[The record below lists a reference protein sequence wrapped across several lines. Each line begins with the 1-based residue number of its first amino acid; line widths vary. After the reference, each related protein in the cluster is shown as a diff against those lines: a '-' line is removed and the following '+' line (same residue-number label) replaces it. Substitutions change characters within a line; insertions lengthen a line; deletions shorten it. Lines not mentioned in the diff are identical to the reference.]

1 MKKIIALTNVFLK
14 SSFSNYNSKMGI
26 QTGSKKKLPKVLYF
40 MLILY
45 LIAIFAFLSYNLID
59 GFIKIHQ
66 EKVFI
71 GMILLGIIGFAAFQ
85 SIFSSINSL
94 YFTKD
99 SEFILPLP
107 LKPYQIISARTIV
120 LILLEYI
127 IEFFIGFVP
136 LVMYGYQTG
145 SGILYYITMLIAL
158 ILIPI
163 LPILLVSTVIMIIMS
178 FARFAK
184 NKNRF
189 QIIATILALI
199 LIIAISLASGSISGE
214 MTNEQ
219 MAQMLMKANGMLELI
234 KGYFPSLDFLV
245 NALTS
250 ENIFVVAIEIIK
262 AFLITAVAF
271 GIYLFIANKIYLKG
285 LVGNLFSGNSRKTK
299 IRLKENDYKNSKLYK
314 TYIGKEFK
322 ILARNPVFLMQCLA
336 PAIFI
341 PIIMIGIVY
350 LQTNSIQK
358 EGFQL
363 LFSVINVN
371 SIQIASIVLG
381 IIEFFTMFIY
391 ISITAISRDG
401 SNAVFI
407 KYIPV
412 SLYKQYIYKIVPNMI
427 MSLFSIVITLII
439 AQIILKFN
447 ISVLIA
453 IFAVSSLMS
462 LFQSMLMIIIDLK
475 RPKLEWDSEYAV
487 VKQNFNLIFPA
498 IVGLINIG
506 ILVLISI
513 LFKNLNIYIGLGSL
527 IIIFSLAACFTNI
540 YLYKN
545 QIELANKIYSK

>member
-1 MKKIIALTNVFLK
+1 MKKVIALTNVFLK

-26 QTGSKKKLPKVLYF
+26 GNKKKLSKILYLI
-40 MLILY
+40 LILY
-45 LIAIFAFLSYNLID
+45 LIGIVAFLSYNIID
-59 GFIKIHQ
+59 GFIKINQ
-66 EKVFI
+66 EKVFV
-71 GMILLGIIGFAAFQ
+71 GMVLFSIACFTGFQ
-85 SIFSSINSL
+85 SIFSSINLL

-107 LKPYQIISARTIV
+107 LKPYQVIFAKTIV
-120 LILLEYI
+120 LIFLEYI
-127 IEFFIGFVP
+127 IEFFIGFIP
-136 LVMYGYQTG
+136 LVIYGFQTG
-145 SGILYYITMLIAL
+145 SGILYYITMIIAL

-163 LPILLVSTVIMIIMS
+163 LPILLVTTVVMIIMS
-178 FARFAK
+178 FARLAK
-184 NKNRF
+184 NRNRF
-189 QIIATILALI
+189 QILATILSLI
-199 LIIAISLASGSISGE
+199 FVIAISVISGRASDTE
-214 MTNEQ
+214 LTNEE
-219 MAQMLMKANGMLELI
+219 MAQMVMRANGMVELL
-234 KGYFPSLDFLV
+234 KGYLPSLDFLI
-245 NALTS
+245 NALTTK
-250 ENIFVVAIEIIK
+250 NALNVVIEIIK
-262 AFLITAVAF
+262 TFLVTVVAF

-322 ILARNPVFLMQCLA
+322 ILARNPVFLMECLT

-487 VKQNFNLIFPA
+487 VKQNFNLIFPV
-498 IVGLINIG
+498 IIGLVNIG
-506 ILVLISI
+506 ILALVTVF
-513 LFKNLNIYIGLGSL
+513 FKNLSIYISLGVL
-527 IIIFSLAACFTNI
+527 VLVFTLATYFANR

-545 QIELANKIYSK
+545 QEELARKIY

>member
-40 MLILY
+40 ILILY

-71 GMILLGIIGFAAFQ
+71 GMILFGIIGFAAFQ

-262 AFLITAVAF
+262 TFLITVVAF

-527 IIIFSLAACFTNI
+527 IIIFSLVAYFTNI

-545 QIELANKIYSK
+545 QRELANKIL

>member
-26 QTGSKKKLPKVLYF
+26 QTESKKKLPKVLYF

-250 ENIFVVAIEIIK
+250 ENIFVVAIEVIK
-262 AFLITAVAF
+262 TFLITVVAF

-285 LVGNLFSGNSRKTK
+285 LVGSLFSGNSRKTK

-391 ISITAISRDG
+391 VSITAISRDG

-498 IVGLINIG
+498 IIGLINIG

-527 IIIFSLAACFTNI
+527 IIIFSLAAYFTNI

-545 QIELANKIYSK
+545 QRELANKIL

>member
-163 LPILLVSTVIMIIMS
+163 FPILLVSTVIMIIMS

-199 LIIAISLASGSISGE
+199 LIIAISLTSGSISGE

-250 ENIFVVAIEIIK
+250 ENIFVVAIEVIK
-262 AFLITAVAF
+262 TFLITVVAF

-527 IIIFSLAACFTNI
+527 IIIFSLAAYFTNI

-545 QIELANKIYSK
+545 QRELANKIL

>member
-1 MKKIIALTNVFLK
+1 MKKVIALTNVFLK

-40 MLILY
+40 ILILY

-262 AFLITAVAF
+262 TFLITAVAF

-527 IIIFSLAACFTNI
+527 IIIFSFAAYFTNI

-545 QIELANKIYSK
+545 QRELANKIL

>member
-250 ENIFVVAIEIIK
+250 ENIFVVVIEIIK
-262 AFLITAVAF
+262 TFLITAVAF

-322 ILARNPVFLMQCLA
+322 ILARNPVFFFFFLA

-527 IIIFSLAACFTNI
+527 IIIFSLAAYFTNI

-545 QIELANKIYSK
+545 QRELANKIL

>member
-250 ENIFVVAIEIIK
+250 ENIFVVVIEIIK
-262 AFLITAVAF
+262 TFLITAVAF

-527 IIIFSLAACFTNI
+527 IIIFSLAAYFTNI

-545 QIELANKIYSK
+545 QRELANKIL

>member
-262 AFLITAVAF
+262 NFLITAVAF

-527 IIIFSLAACFTNI
+527 IIIFSLAAYFTNI

-545 QIELANKIYSK
+545 QRELANKIL

>member
-26 QTGSKKKLPKVLYF
+26 QTESKKKLPKVLYF

-71 GMILLGIIGFAAFQ
+71 GMILFGIIGFAAFQ

-262 AFLITAVAF
+262 TFLITVVAF

-498 IVGLINIG
+498 IIGLINIG

-527 IIIFSLAACFTNI
+527 IIIFSLAAYFTNI

-545 QIELANKIYSK
+545 QRELANKIL

>member
-219 MAQMLMKANGMLELI
+219 MAQMLMKANGMLEVI

-262 AFLITAVAF
+262 TFLITAVAF

-527 IIIFSLAACFTNI
+527 IIIFSLAAYFTNI

-545 QIELANKIYSK
+545 QRELANKIL

>member
-262 AFLITAVAF
+262 TFLITAVAF

-527 IIIFSLAACFTNI
+527 IIIFSLAAYFTNI

-545 QIELANKIYSK
+545 QRELANKIL

>member
-199 LIIAISLASGSISGE
+199 LIMAISLASGSISGE

-262 AFLITAVAF
+262 TFLITAVAF

-545 QIELANKIYSK
+545 QRELANKIL

>member
-262 AFLITAVAF
+262 TFLITAVAF

-545 QIELANKIYSK
+545 QIELANKIL

>member
-250 ENIFVVAIEIIK
+250 ENIFVVAIEVIK
-262 AFLITAVAF
+262 TFLITVVAF

-527 IIIFSLAACFTNI
+527 IIIFSLAAYFTNI

-545 QIELANKIYSK
+545 QRELANKIL

>member
-71 GMILLGIIGFAAFQ
+71 GMILFGIIGFAAFQ

-262 AFLITAVAF
+262 TFLITAVAF

-527 IIIFSLAACFTNI
+527 IIIFSLAAYFTNI

-545 QIELANKIYSK
+545 QRELANKIL

>member
-262 AFLITAVAF
+262 TFLITAVAF

-322 ILARNPVFLMQCLA
+322 ILARNPVFLIQCLA

-475 RPKLEWDSEYAV
+475 RPKLEWTSEYAV
-487 VKQNFNLIFPA
+487 VKQNMNLLWPF
-498 IVGLINIG
+498 VLNLLEIG
-506 ILVLISI
+506 IIFIISI
-513 LFKNLNIYIGLGSL
+513 PLNFTNYFVTA
-527 IIIFSLAACFTNI
+527 IIILAIHIIIT
-540 YLYKN
+540 YLVNRYIYKN
-545 QIELANKIYSK
+545 QNRLFDRIS

>member
-545 QIELANKIYSK
+545 QIELANKIL

>member
-250 ENIFVVAIEIIK
+250 ENIFVVAIEVIK
-262 AFLITAVAF
+262 TFLITAVAF

-527 IIIFSLAACFTNI
+527 IIIFSLAAYFTNI

-545 QIELANKIYSK
+545 QRELANKIL

>member
-262 AFLITAVAF
+262 TFLITAVAF

-285 LVGNLFSGNSRKTK
+285 LGGNLFSGNSRKTK

-527 IIIFSLAACFTNI
+527 IIIFSLAAYFTNI

-545 QIELANKIYSK
+545 QRELANKIL

>member
-1 MKKIIALTNVFLK
+1 MKKVIALTNVFLK

-40 MLILY
+40 ILILY

-71 GMILLGIIGFAAFQ
+71 GMILFGIIGFAAFQ

-163 LPILLVSTVIMIIMS
+163 FPILLVSTVIMIIMS

-262 AFLITAVAF
+262 TFLITAVAF

-487 VKQNFNLIFPA
+487 VKQNFNLIFPV
-498 IVGLINIG
+498 IIGLVNIG
-506 ILVLISI
+506 ILALVTVF
-513 LFKNLNIYIGLGSL
+513 FKNLSIYISLGVL
-527 IIIFSLAACFTNI
+527 VLVFTLATYFANR

-545 QIELANKIYSK
+545 QEELARKIY